1 METLTF
7 FKRQIEYLNNVN
19 PLHSCLIQMVRHH
32 TKSLLNIFFFKST
45 SVHKI
50 PKGQNHENL
59 PRTGMGLTRERD
71 AVGSISPHE
80 NPIRQVQPHQHRFPG
95 KKAQLQRSPK
105 MCPRSKPEANRSQR
119 CKHRQVCGIW
129 KPMTQNKTD
138 LNKDHWRHPWEK
150 ELVTFPFALT
160 MASGTKNSV

>member
-59 PRTGMGLTRERD
+59 PRTGTGLTRESD

-80 NPIRQVQPHQHRFPG
+80 NPIR
-95 KKAQLQRSPK
+95 
-105 MCPRSKPEANRSQR
+105 
-119 CKHRQVCGIW
+119 
-129 KPMTQNKTD
+129 
-138 LNKDHWRHPWEK
+138 
-150 ELVTFPFALT
+150 
-160 MASGTKNSV
+160 